1 LKRHYEH
8 VTSYFYEN
16 KKKFSIFSTTLF
28 KKKMNLK
35 LSIDTKKDLKKIKKI
50 FSNINKKKY
59 SGLSQIEKVYK
70 KLGYA

>member
-1 LKRHYEH
+1 MKRHYEH